1 MKKKLK
7 IKFWKAEKALAMQI
21 VEQEG
26 LPEKKMDGF
35 VLIEQSPDFYS
46 EMVELRGVW
55 SHYDFNVVN
64 KRFSE
69 NQKRDAYLSKM
80 TQAITDELFTGTGEL
95 KVGEMCEVRTI
106 GAYIENWESRKL
118 LAKLPSKYWQRFIV
132 QHPDKEHDWLSYDEA
147 RPLPKRTEPKV
158 ETNGEIITY
167 TWEEE

>member
-21 VEQEG
+21 IEQEG
-26 LPEKKMDGF
+26 LPEKKKNGF

-55 SHYDFNVVN
+55 SNCDFDVVN

-69 NQKRDAYLSKM
+69 NQDRDAYLDKIISS
-80 TQAITDELFTGTGEL
+80 ITDELFTSDGEL
-95 KVGEMCEVRTI
+95 KVGEMCEVRHYKGHI
-106 GAYIENWESRKL
+106 WEKLKL
-118 LAKLPSKYWQRFIV
+118 LAILPNPQKYKYVCEARDDNTYFY
-132 QHPDKEHDWLSYDEA
+132 SYAEA
-147 RPLPKRTEPKV
+147 RPLCKRIEPKV
-158 ETNGEIITY
+158 ETNGEIVTY